1 MLDLLSKGV
10 ERVCGSVNN
19 HVAVA
24 VRVIRLSRAS
34 LLIQDDIGQM
44 LHHLSLSLLSATL
57 PQIHL
62 ARLYSLSS
70 AQREQTSR
78 TFPTHVTQ
86 INPDDGFSIQHL
98 I

>member
-1 MLDLLSKGV
+1 MLRMLDLLSKGV

-44 LHHLSLSLLSATL
+44 LHHLSLSFLSTTL
-57 PQIHL
+57 PQIRYFMVFQAH
-62 ARLYSLSS
+62 
-70 AQREQTSR
+70 RESKQAVH
-78 TFPTHVTQ
+78 FLHM
-86 INPDDGFSIQHL
+86 
-98 I
+98 